1 MAKRQKE
8 SAEKAKS
15 DQAKSDQKKTAAKKN
30 VGGFD
35 VGQIEIL
42 IGLMK
47 ENDLTEF
54 ELENGPFKIQLK
66 RGKSD
71 GQGAA
76 AMSFLPVPAAPPPP
90 AASAV
95 SAPASEKPKSEPD
108 EAFVKMIASPMVGT
122 FYASPS
128 PDKPP
133 FVAVGDV
140 IGPEKTVC
148 IIEAMKVFNEI
159 QGEMSGKIVAVLA
172 KDGEAVEFGK
182 PLFKIDTKIDT
193 RG

>member
-1 MAKRQKE
+1 MTKRQKE
-8 SAEKAKS
+8 SAEKT
-15 DQAKSDQKKTAAKKN
+15 KSDQKKTVKKE

-35 VGQIEIL
+35 VGQIETL

-54 ELENGPFKIQLK
+54 ELENGHFKIQLK
-66 RGKSD
+66 RGKTD
-71 GQGAA
+71 AA
-76 AMSFLPVPAAPPPP
+76 GSAVTFLPAPQAAP
-90 AASAV
+90 V
-95 SAPASEKPKSEPD
+95 SAPAPASAAAPAP
-108 EAFVKMIASPMVGT
+108 EADDVHVKVITSPMVGT
-122 FYASPS
+122 FYASAS

-133 FVAVGDV
+133 FVSIGDV

-159 QGEMSGKIVAVLA
+159 QGELSGKIVAVLV

-182 PLFKIDTKIDT
+182 PLFKVDT
-193 RG
+193 RA